1 MTGPSTK
8 VLKGRQR
15 RPRVPESLRKRA
27 AQACLPCRQH
37 KEKSEKVEAAI
48 LVLDVNSIKGHA
60 GLRVPGTGNYRQSRM
75 ARLGEPLSRTLLHL
89 ESITDIR
96 ESDGQP
102 SERHANELQMKRI
115 ITHFLGDVSFETSNL
130 QKIAD
135 TLDQGRDQ
143 EQSDDDSV
151 GSNDATTTNDYS
163 IDPLSTSTMHYS
175 GELSHWNFSR
185 MLGRRLQSIGERT
198 GQSKS
203 VDQAEGFFR
212 ATALQ
217 SPGSC
222 VAVAKTYFPP
232 RHIAEFLTSAFLKFS
247 QTNYFYFHEATFRE
261 KLDFYYA
268 TEHPLSINDAG
279 WICTLLMTFAIG
291 TQFAHMQTKSIPG
304 SSASATETSPDDQ
317 IGLELY
323 RFSCRLIPD
332 LVTVASVETVQA
344 FLLLGVYTL
353 PIDTAGLAYVYYGL
367 AIKMA
372 IQNGMHRKLLEGNV
386 APEIIEVRNRLW
398 WSAYSL
404 ESRISI
410 LHGRPV
416 SVSPAEI
423 DTPMPVDL
431 PSLRP
436 NEQLT
441 NLPSFTA
448 TIVLTNHLAKAAE
461 AMRSLRRCQRA
472 RKKKYIRQLAATR
485 DQLCSWWEGLPTE
498 THCRDLTPAGTYFR
512 CNVHLEIY
520 YRTTLIYM
528 GRPFIISQATSGSFN
543 LDSASTVHE
552 VPDIVNTLRRDSL
565 HAALRVIEL
574 CQLLQ
579 DTVGLA
585 RVSYTEFNGCRVA
598 LLALIAHSINE
609 PTSRISSVLTQG
621 IGLIRQICPGLESAR
636 SEVAVIEALE
646 RARQRLHNHTLADQ
660 SGETDHTT
668 GYDQFKEWARLWRSD
683 PLDGSDVLSTNLD
696 VPYEQRSP
704 NSVPSFDGFF
714 SSFPNEL
721 GEFAAIPGLDYD
733 LSLAQEW
740 LGGPQPEGSEWIMN
754 QPL

>member
-1 MTGPSTK
+1 MGLT
-8 VLKGRQR
+8 V
-15 RPRVPESLRKRA
+15 A
-27 AQACLPCRQH
+27 ASDACLVAS
-37 KEKSEKVEAAI
+37 KKKNAEAAI

-60 GLRVPGTGNYRQSRM
+60 GLRVPG
-75 ARLGEPLSRTLLHL
+75 LGKHRH
-89 ESITDIR
+89 
-96 ESDGQP
+96 DGQP
-102 SERHANELQMKRI
+102 SKPHANELHMKRI
-115 ITHFLGDVSFETSNL
+115 ITHFLGDVSFETTNL

-135 TLDQGRDQ
+135 TLDQAQGQ
-143 EQSDDDSV
+143 ELSDDDSIHA
-151 GSNDATTTNDYS
+151 NDATPTNDYS
-163 IDPLSTSTMHYS
+163 IDPLSTNTMQCS
-175 GELSHWNFSR
+175 DDDCKV
-185 MLGRRLQSIGERT
+185 LGK
-198 GQSKS
+198 GQGK
-203 VDQAEGFFR
+203 A
-212 ATALQ
+212 
-217 SPGSC
+217 
-222 VAVAKTYFPP
+222 
-232 RHIAEFLTSAFLKFS
+232 S

-261 KLDFYYA
+261 KLDFYYT

-279 WICTLLMTFAIG
+279 WICTLLMTFAVG
-291 TQFAHMQTKSIPG
+291 TQFAHMQTKSTPG
-304 SSASATETSPDDQ
+304 SSASTTETSPDDQ

-372 IQNGMHRKLLEGNV
+372 IQNGMHRKLLEDNL

-410 LHGRPV
+410 LHGRPG

-431 PSLRP
+431 PSLRSGD
-436 NEQLT
+436 QLT

-448 TIVLTNHLAKAAE
+448 TIVLTNHLAKAAD

-472 RKKKYIRQLAATR
+472 RKKKYIRRLAATR
-485 DQLCSWWEGLPTE
+485 DQLSAWWESLPTE
-498 THCRDLTPAGTYFR
+498 THCRDLNPTGTYFR

-520 YRTTLIYM
+520 YTTTLIYM
-528 GRPFIISQATSGSFN
+528 GRPFIISQATPGSFN
-543 LDSASTVHE
+543 LDSVSTVHE
-552 VPDIVNTLRRDSL
+552 VSDIVNTLRRDSL

-609 PTSRISSVLTQG
+609 PTTRISSVLTQG
-621 IGLIRQICPGLESAR
+621 MGLIRQICPGLESAR

-646 RARQRLHNHTLADQ
+646 RARQRLHNYTMAEQ

-668 GYDQFKEWARLWRSD
+668 GYDQFTEWARLWRSD
-683 PLDGSDVLSTNLD
+683 PVDGSDVLVSTNLD
-696 VPYEQRSP
+696 MPYEQRSP

-740 LGGPQPEGSEWIMN
+740 LDGPQPDGSEWIMN

>member
-1 MTGPSTK
+1 
-8 VLKGRQR
+8 
-15 RPRVPESLRKRA
+15 
-27 AQACLPCRQH
+27 
-37 KEKSEKVEAAI
+37 
-48 LVLDVNSIKGHA
+48 
-60 GLRVPGTGNYRQSRM
+60 
-75 ARLGEPLSRTLLHL
+75 
-89 ESITDIR
+89 
-96 ESDGQP
+96 
-102 SERHANELQMKRI
+102 MKRI
-115 ITHFLGDVSFETSNL
+115 ITHLLGDVSFETSNL

-135 TLDQGRDQ
+135 TLDQGQGQ
-143 EQSDDDSV
+143 EQSDSDSV
-151 GSNDATTTNDYS
+151 DSNESTPTNDYS

-185 MLGRRLQSIGERT
+185 MLGRRLQSLGEKRE
-198 GQSKS
+198 QSKNL
-203 VDQAEGFFR
+203 DQTEGFFR

-217 SPGSC
+217 SSGSC
-222 VAVAKTYFPP
+222 VALAKTYLPP
-232 RHIAEFLTSAFLKFS
+232 KHIAEFLTTAFLKFS

-279 WICTLLMTFAIG
+279 WICTILMTFAIG

-304 SSASATETSPDDQ
+304 SSASTTETSPDDQ

-332 LVTVASVETVQA
+332 LITVASVETVQA

-353 PIDTAGLAYVYYGL
+353 PIDTAGLAYIYYGL

-372 IQNGMHRKLLEGNV
+372 IQNGMHRKLFEGNV
-386 APEIIEVRNRLW
+386 APNMVEVRNRLW

-404 ESRISI
+404 ESRIGI

-416 SVSPAEI
+416 SVSPIEI

-431 PSLRP
+431 PALRP
-436 NEQLT
+436 TDQFT
-441 NLPSFTA
+441 NLPNFTA
-448 TIVLTNHLAKAAE
+448 TIVLTNYLAKAAE

-472 RKKKYIRQLAATR
+472 RKKRYLRQLATTR
-485 DQLCSWWEGLPTE
+485 DRLSSWWEGLPTE
-498 THCRDLTPAGTYFR
+498 THCRHLAPAGAYFR

-543 LDSASTVHE
+543 LDSDSTVHE
-552 VPDIVNTLRRDSL
+552 VPDIVNTLRQDSL

-579 DTVGLA
+579 DSVGLA

-609 PTSRISSVLTQG
+609 PTTRISSVLTQG
-621 IGLIRQICPGLESAR
+621 MGLIRQICPGLESAR

-646 RARQRLHNHTLADQ
+646 RARQRLYSHTVAEQ
-660 SGETDHTT
+660 SSVTDHTT
-668 GYDQFKEWARLWRSD
+668 GYDQFKEWAKLWRGD
-683 PLDGSDVLSTNLD
+683 PLDNSDVPVSTNLD
-696 VPYEQRSP
+696 MPSEQRSP

-714 SSFPNEL
+714 SSFPDEL
-721 GEFAAIPGLDYD
+721 VEFAAIPGLDYD
-733 LSLAQEW
+733 LALAQDW
-740 LGGPQPEGSEWIMN
+740 LGDPQPEGSDWVIN

>member
-1 MTGPSTK
+1 
-8 VLKGRQR
+8 
-15 RPRVPESLRKRA
+15 
-27 AQACLPCRQH
+27 
-37 KEKSEKVEAAI
+37 
-48 LVLDVNSIKGHA
+48 
-60 GLRVPGTGNYRQSRM
+60 
-75 ARLGEPLSRTLLHL
+75 
-89 ESITDIR
+89 
-96 ESDGQP
+96 
-102 SERHANELQMKRI
+102 
-115 ITHFLGDVSFETSNL
+115 
-130 QKIAD
+130 
-135 TLDQGRDQ
+135 
-143 EQSDDDSV
+143 
-151 GSNDATTTNDYS
+151 
-163 IDPLSTSTMHYS
+163 
-175 GELSHWNFSR
+175 
-185 MLGRRLQSIGERT
+185 
-198 GQSKS
+198 
-203 VDQAEGFFR
+203 
-212 ATALQ
+212 
-217 SPGSC
+217 
-222 VAVAKTYFPP
+222 
-232 RHIAEFLTSAFLKFS
+232 
-247 QTNYFYFHEATFRE
+247 
-261 KLDFYYA
+261 
-268 TEHPLSINDAG
+268 
-279 WICTLLMTFAIG
+279 
-291 TQFAHMQTKSIPG
+291 
-304 SSASATETSPDDQ
+304 
-317 IGLELY
+317 
-323 RFSCRLIPD
+323 
-332 LVTVASVETVQA
+332 
-344 FLLLGVYTL
+344 
-353 PIDTAGLAYVYYGL
+353 
-367 AIKMA
+367 
-372 IQNGMHRKLLEGNV
+372 
-386 APEIIEVRNRLW
+386 
-398 WSAYSL
+398 
-404 ESRISI
+404 
-410 LHGRPV
+410 
-416 SVSPAEI
+416 VSPAEI

-436 NEQLT
+436 HDQLT

-448 TIVLTNHLAKAAE
+448 TIILTNHLAKAAE

-485 DQLCSWWEGLPTE
+485 DQLSAWWESLPTE

-543 LDSASTVHE
+543 LDSTSTVHE
-552 VPDIVNTLRRDSL
+552 VPDIVKTLRRDSL

-621 IGLIRQICPGLESAR
+621 MGLIRQICPGLESAR

-646 RARQRLHNHTLADQ
+646 RARQRLHNHTVAEQ

-683 PLDGSDVLSTNLD
+683 PLDGSDVLVPTNLD
-696 VPYEQRSP
+696 MPYEQRSP

-740 LGGPQPEGSEWIMN
+740 LGGSQPEGSGWIMN

>member
-1 MTGPSTK
+1 
-8 VLKGRQR
+8 
-15 RPRVPESLRKRA
+15 
-27 AQACLPCRQH
+27 
-37 KEKSEKVEAAI
+37 
-48 LVLDVNSIKGHA
+48 
-60 GLRVPGTGNYRQSRM
+60 
-75 ARLGEPLSRTLLHL
+75 
-89 ESITDIR
+89 
-96 ESDGQP
+96 
-102 SERHANELQMKRI
+102 MKRI
-115 ITHFLGDVSFETSNL
+115 ITHLLGDVSFETSNL

-135 TLDQGRDQ
+135 SLNQGQGQ

-151 GSNDATTTNDYS
+151 GSNDATPTNDYS
-163 IDPLSTSTMHYS
+163 LDPLSTSTMHYS

-222 VAVAKTYFPP
+222 VALAKTYFPP

-279 WICTLLMTFAIG
+279 WVCTLLMTFAVG
-291 TQFAHMQTKSIPG
+291 TQFAHMQTKSISG
-304 SSASATETSPDDQ
+304 SSVSTTETSPDDQ

-332 LVTVASVETVQA
+332 LITVASVETVQA

-386 APEIIEVRNRLW
+386 APEIMEVRNRLW

-431 PSLRP
+431 PALRP
-436 NEQLT
+436 IDQLT

-448 TIVLTNHLAKAAE
+448 TIVLTSQLAKAAD
-461 AMRSLRRCQRA
+461 AMRSLRRCHRA
-472 RKKKYIRQLAATR
+472 RKKKYVRQLAATR
-485 DQLCSWWEGLPTE
+485 DQLSSWWESLPTE
-498 THCRDLTPAGTYFR
+498 IHCRDLTPAGAYFR

-528 GRPFIISQATSGSFN
+528 GRPFIISQAASGSFN
-543 LDSASTVHE
+543 LDSGSTIHE

-621 IGLIRQICPGLESAR
+621 MGLIRQICPGLESAR

-646 RARQRLHNHTLADQ
+646 RARQRLHSHTVAEQ
-660 SGETDHTT
+660 RGETDHTT
-668 GYDQFKEWARLWRSD
+668 GYDQFKEWAKLWRSD
-683 PLDGSDVLSTNLD
+683 PLDCSDVLVSTNLD
-696 VPYEQRSP
+696 MPYEQRSP

-733 LSLAQEW
+733 LSLGREW
-740 LGGPQPEGSEWIMN
+740 LGASQPEGSEWIMN

>member
-1 MTGPSTK
+1 
-8 VLKGRQR
+8 
-15 RPRVPESLRKRA
+15 
-27 AQACLPCRQH
+27 
-37 KEKSEKVEAAI
+37 
-48 LVLDVNSIKGHA
+48 
-60 GLRVPGTGNYRQSRM
+60 
-75 ARLGEPLSRTLLHL
+75 
-89 ESITDIR
+89 
-96 ESDGQP
+96 
-102 SERHANELQMKRI
+102 MKRI
-115 ITHFLGDVSFETSNL
+115 ITHLLGDVSFETSSL
-130 QKIAD
+130 KKIAD
-135 TLDQGRDQ
+135 TLDQGQGQGQ
-143 EQSDDDSV
+143 EQSDSDAVDS
-151 GSNDATTTNDYS
+151 NNATPTNDYS

-185 MLGRRLQSIGERT
+185 MLGRRLQSLGERT

-203 VDQAEGFFR
+203 IDQAEGFFR

-217 SPGSC
+217 SSGSC
-222 VAVAKTYFPP
+222 IALAKTYLPP
-232 RHIAEFLTSAFLKFS
+232 KHIAEFLTNAFLKFS
-247 QTNYFYFHEATFRE
+247 QTNYFYFHERTFRE

-268 TEHPLSINDAG
+268 TERPLSINDAG

-291 TQFAHMQTKSIPG
+291 TQFAHMRTKSTPG
-304 SSASATETSPDDQ
+304 SSPSATETGPDDQ

-332 LVTVASVETVQA
+332 LITVASVETVQA

-372 IQNGMHRKLLEGNV
+372 IQNGMHRKLFEGNV
-386 APEIIEVRNRLW
+386 TPEIIEVRNRLW

-404 ESRISI
+404 ESRIGI

-416 SVSPAEI
+416 SVSPTEI
-423 DTPMPVDL
+423 DAPMPVDL
-431 PSLRP
+431 PVLRP
-436 NEQLT
+436 IDELT
-441 NLPSFTA
+441 NLPNFTA
-448 TIVLTNHLAKAAE
+448 TIVLTNYLAKAAE

-472 RKKKYIRQLAATR
+472 RKKKYLRQLATTHDRLSA
-485 DQLCSWWEGLPTE
+485 WWESLPTE
-498 THCRDLTPAGTYFR
+498 IHCRHLAPAGANFR

-543 LDSASTVHE
+543 LDSGATIHE
-552 VPDIVNTLRRDSL
+552 VPDIVNTLRQDSL
-565 HAALRVIEL
+565 QAALRVIEL
-574 CQLLQ
+574 CRLLQ
-579 DTVGLA
+579 NSVGLA

-621 IGLIRQICPGLESAR
+621 MGLIRQICPGLESAR

-646 RARQRLHNHTLADQ
+646 RARQRLHSHTAADQ
-660 SGETDHTT
+660 SGVTDHTT
-668 GYDQFKEWARLWRSD
+668 GYDQFQEWAKLWRGD
-683 PLDGSDVLSTNLD
+683 PLDGSDVLVSTNLD
-696 VPYEQRSP
+696 MPSEQRSP

-721 GEFAAIPGLDYD
+721 GEFAAIPGLGHD
-733 LSLAQEW
+733 LSLAQDW
-740 LGGPQPEGSEWIMN
+740 LGGPQPKDSEWIMN
-754 QPL
+754 PPL